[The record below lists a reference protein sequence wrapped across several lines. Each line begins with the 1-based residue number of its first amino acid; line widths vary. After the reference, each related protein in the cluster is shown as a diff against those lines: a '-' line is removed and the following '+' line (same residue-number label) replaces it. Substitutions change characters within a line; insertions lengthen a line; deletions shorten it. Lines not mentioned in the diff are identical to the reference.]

1 VVETAA
7 DCRHAL
13 ESARST
19 GRTVG
24 LVPTMGALHAG
35 HVSLMDRAR
44 AECDVVAV
52 TIFVNPLQFGDPQ
65 DIAHYPRTLD
75 WDLEVCD
82 LAGVDVAFVPSVTEM
97 YPGWPDP
104 VASTVSVRGVSEGW
118 EGASRPGHF
127 DGVATVVAKLFSIAG
142 PCRAYFGEKDY
153 QQLAVVRQMTADL
166 SLPVEVIGCPIVR
179 ESDGLALSSRN
190 VRLSLEERRAAVV
203 LSRALAAGQAHLEG
217 GVGYS
222 SALTEAMRAVVER
235 EPLVRLDYA
244 VAVSAG
250 NLVAC
255 EVIEDPSSVRL
266 LIAADVGSVR
276 LIDNCAGTLVAHPV
290 HAASVH
296 AASAHAASA
305 RAEAGLAESS
315 GAPSPDVAGLT
326 PVNQANP
333 VNQASQANPANP
345 AKERQLE
352 RIG

>member
-1 VVETAA
+1 MRVVETAA
-7 DCRHAL
+7 DCREAL

-35 HVSLMDRAR
+35 HVSLMERAR
-44 AECDVVAV
+44 AECEVVAV

-75 WDLEVCD
+75 RDLEVCAT
-82 LAGVDVAFVPSVTEM
+82 AGVDVVFVPSVTEM

-104 VASTVSVRGVSEGW
+104 VATTVTVRGVSEGW

-127 DGVATVVAKLFSIAG
+127 DGVATVVAKLFSISG

-166 SLPVEVIGCPIVR
+166 SLPVEVVGCPIVR
-179 ESDGLALSSRN
+179 EPDGLALSSRN
-190 VRLSLEERRAAVV
+190 VRLSPQERRAAVV
-203 LSRALAAGQAHLEG
+203 LSRALAAGQAIFDG

-222 SALTEAMRAVVER
+222 SAVAEAMRAVVAS
-235 EPLVRLDYA
+235 EPLVHLDYA
-244 VAVSAG
+244 VAVSAA
-250 NLVAC
+250 NLAAC

-266 LIAADVGSVR
+266 LIAADVGPVR
-276 LIDNCAGTLVAHPV
+276 LIDNCAGTEVAQPALAV
-290 HAASVH
+290 SAPRVSALAGSTGAASPD
-296 AASAHAASA
+296 AAS
-305 RAEAGLAESS
+305 
-315 GAPSPDVAGLT
+315 LT
-326 PVNQANP
+326 R
-333 VNQASQANPANP
+333 ANPATRASEAN
-345 AKERQLE
+345 ERQLE